1 MRGEHKKE
9 ITASGSLVTQYEYLS
24 LPYRQYHRALA
35 LVDVD
40 RLHFVQVQLFRNRQ
54 RPSRTFHLERSI
66 RSTTTSNPA
75 SHRVSLTLKSH
86 AGKRDKAKPFLSMLV
101 RFVILLVIGRTHVLQ
116 PYRVTKV
123 HREQRPLSLWRLI
136 CVLVLIHLVRHADY
150 FERHAHVPHSHHRV
164 VRVRSCVCRVQ
175 GNGEV
180 VLRKHVLRHVHMR
193 VVLREEHHRAAKSW
207 NRGQGWP
214 PLSHEM
220 GTLWIL
226 QLVAPWV
233 WWVVYVSGGCGIF

>member
-54 RPSRTFHLERSI
+54 RPSSTFHLERSI

-75 SHRVSLTLKSH
+75 SHRMSLTLKPH

-101 RFVILLVIGRTHVLQ
+101 RIFILVLVGRTHVLQ
-116 PYRVTKV
+116 PYRVAKV
-123 HREQRPLSLWRLI
+123 HGEQRPLSLWRLI
-136 CVLVLIHLVRHADY
+136 CVVVVVVVVHLVRHANY
-150 FERHAHVPHSHHRV
+150 FEQH
-164 VRVRSCVCRVQ
+164 
-175 GNGEV
+175 
-180 VLRKHVLRHVHMR
+180 
-193 VVLREEHHRAAKSW
+193 
-207 NRGQGWP
+207 
-214 PLSHEM
+214 
-220 GTLWIL
+220 
-226 QLVAPWV
+226 
-233 WWVVYVSGGCGIF
+233 